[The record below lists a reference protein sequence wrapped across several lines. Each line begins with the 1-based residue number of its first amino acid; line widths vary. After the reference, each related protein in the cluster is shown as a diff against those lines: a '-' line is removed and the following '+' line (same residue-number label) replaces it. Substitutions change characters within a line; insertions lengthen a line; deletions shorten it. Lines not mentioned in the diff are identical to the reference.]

1 VIPITRAS
9 ACFLY
14 DHTPHARLFAWVW
27 VGGGGAIMSYLVLV
41 RHTGGQGVASP
52 NISLQLGC
60 TRHTIH
66 KQTEIQQVDRGISLA
81 DTQTGRHGRLYLLKT
96 TVRCDA
102 ATVAPLLLPLIL
114 PERRARSLMTI
125 VTGIGTGLLP
135 SVYVTVPRIKPIA
148 GASSREHCPRVY
160 TIGLST

>member
-1 VIPITRAS
+1 MIPITRAS

-14 DHTPHARLFAWVW
+14 DHTQHARLFAWVW

-41 RHTGGQGVASP
+41 RYTGGQGVASP
-52 NISLQLGC
+52 TISLQLGC

-81 DTQTGRHGRLYLLKT
+81 DTQTGRQGRLYLLKT

-114 PERRARSLMTI
+114 ILLESRTRSLITI
-125 VTGIGTGLLP
+125 VTGIGTGLIASMSRGLK
-135 SVYVTVPRIKPIA
+135 SRI
-148 GASSREHCPRVY
+148 
-160 TIGLST
+160 